1 MMKIILTETG
11 SLLILKAEVF
21 RQKLSGAPGHL
32 LEALQETIL
41 DTFEPNNR
49 QPQMQQVVG

>member
-21 RQKLSGAPGHL
+21 RQKLSGAPGYL

-41 DTFEPNNR
+41 DIFEPNNR
-49 QPQMQQVVG
+49 QPQMQRVVG